1 MILIVCVDDAGGLCF
16 NRRRQSQDRVLRA
29 RMLARWG
36 RLWMNV
42 YTAGQFGPGD
52 AVAVDEDFL
61 EKAGPGEACFAEGPE
76 AVEALERAEKLVLY
90 RWNRRYPSDC
100 RFPLDLEE
108 RGWHLEAAAE
118 FAGSSHEKITE
129 EVYTR

>member
-1 MILIVCVDDAGGLCF
+1 MILIVCADDAGGLSF

-36 RLWMNV
+36 RLWMSA
-42 YTAGQFGPGD
+42 YSAGQFGEGD
-52 AVAVDEDFL
+52 PILADEDFL